1 MIKCLIALRFFFFFF
16 LSWVLVKFLREPEPI
31 FTFLLSWFNNFE
43 IQSNIFKSKRQSYL
57 VLVSRCA
64 LKSWVWCF
72 MPFLLPSLLTEI
84 QRV

>member
-1 MIKCLIALRFFFFFF
+1 MLDCFKVFFFFFF

-64 LKSWVWCF
+64 PKSWVWCF